1 MNILIADDHPIVRSG
16 LRQILGAAEDMTI
29 VGEAEN
35 GTQTLELAKKLDWDV
50 LVLDYSMPDRNGI
63 DILKELKRRYP
74 ERPVL
79 VLSMMPEEIHAV
91 QVYRAGGAGFVKKD
105 AATEELTIAI
115 RKVNKGHKYVSP
127 SFAERLASD
136 LTSGSVERPLHETLT
151 DREYRVMWLLA
162 SGKPIKEIARDLDV
176 SPSTISTYRMRILRK
191 MNLSDN
197 AALVRYAIRHQ
208 LV

>member
-16 LRQILGAAEDMTI
+16 LRQILGAADDMTI

-35 GTQTLELAKKLDWDV
+35 GAQTLELAKKVDWDV

-63 DILKELKRRYP
+63 DLLKELKRSYP

-105 AATEELTIAI
+105 AATDELTIAI

-127 SFAERLASD
+127 SFA
-136 LTSGSVERPLHETLT
+136 ERPLHETLT

-162 SGKPIKEIARDLDV
+162 SGKPIKEIARELDV